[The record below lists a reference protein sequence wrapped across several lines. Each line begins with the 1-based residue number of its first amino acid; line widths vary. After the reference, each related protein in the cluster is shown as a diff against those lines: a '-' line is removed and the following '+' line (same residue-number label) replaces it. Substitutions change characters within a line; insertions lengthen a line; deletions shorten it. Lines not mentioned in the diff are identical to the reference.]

1 LFQSRN
7 RKRLGLTE
15 CGLLVKVRIQFKE
28 EKTWKYQ
35 DKVRVMSQENVR
47 LKQAAAPWGAVLLLT
62 LGLSLGQVVPGW
74 AITPEEVVTQVQKQY
89 DSTGVFKA
97 RFHQESKLKSQASGD
112 TAQGVLYF
120 KKPSQMR
127 WDYQSPSAQ
136 KKEVIADGREVY
148 IYMPQDKT
156 VMVYPMKQVMRSDLV
171 MRFFSGI
178 GELQRDF
185 KVSWNTPYSGYG
197 PMRILLKPTNPQPD
211 LKDLI
216 LTIDP
221 QTYLVQS
228 LEFSNTYG
236 DFTRMS
242 FSGTQLNVS
251 LEPGFFKFTPPP
263 GVQVVREK
271 M

>member
-1 LFQSRN
+1 MQTHNSWLRPPPG
-7 RKRLGLTE
+7 KALAVVLLMLGL
-15 CGLLVKVRIQFKE
+15 G
-28 EKTWKYQ
+28 
-35 DKVRVMSQENVR
+35 
-47 LKQAAAPWGAVLLLT
+47 
-62 LGLSLGQVVPGW
+62 LGQITPGL
-74 AITPEEVVTQVQKQY
+74 AITPAEVVTQVQRQY
-89 DSTGVFKA
+89 DSTGVFKTHF
-97 RFHQESKLKSQASGD
+97 RQESKLKSQSTGD
-112 TAQGVLYF
+112 TAEGLLYF

-127 WDYQSPSAQ
+127 WDYQSPAAQ
-136 KKEVIADGREVY
+136 KKEVVADGREVY

-156 VMVYPMKQVMRSDLV
+156 VMVYPMTQVMRSDLV

-185 KVSWNTPYSGYG
+185 TVSWNTPYSGYG
-197 PMRILLKPTNPQPD
+197 PMRILLKPTKPQPD
-211 LKDLI
+211 LKDLV

-221 QTYLVQS
+221 QTYLVQA

-242 FSGTQLNVS
+242 FSGTQLDVS
-251 LEPGFFKFTPPP
+251 LQPGFFKFVPPA

>member
-1 LFQSRN
+1 M
-7 RKRLGLTE
+7 RK
-15 CGLLVKVRIQFKE
+15 
-28 EKTWKYQ
+28 
-35 DKVRVMSQENVR
+35 ENGWLR
-47 LKQAAAPWGAVLLLT
+47 KATAQWGMIMLLT
-62 LGLSLGQVVPGW
+62 LGLGLGQVSQGW
-74 AITPEEVVTQVQKQY
+74 AITPEEAVTQVQKQY
-89 DSTGVFKA
+89 DTTGGFKT
-97 RFHQESKLKSQASGD
+97 RFRQESRLKTQGAGD
-112 TAQGVLYF
+112 TAEGLLYF

-127 WDYQSPSAQ
+127 WDYQAPAAQ

-148 IYMPQDKT
+148 IYIPQDKT

-185 KVSWNTPYSGYG
+185 TVAWQTPYQGSG
-197 PMRILLKPTNPQPD
+197 PMKILLKPTKSQPD
-211 LKDLI
+211 LKELT

-221 QTYLVQS
+221 QTFLVQT
-228 LEFSNTYG
+228 LEFSNAYG
-236 DFTRMS
+236 DFTRMN

-251 LEPGFFKFTPPP
+251 LDSNFFKFTPPP

>member
-1 LFQSRN
+1 MHKQKSWCR
-7 RKRLGLTE
+7 
-15 CGLLVKVRIQFKE
+15 RIAAKFC
-28 EKTWKYQ
+28 
-35 DKVRVMSQENVR
+35 VVM
-47 LKQAAAPWGAVLLLT
+47 LLT
-62 LGLSLGQVVPGW
+62 LGFGLGQLSQSL
-74 AITPEEVVTQVQKQY
+74 AITPEEVVTKVQKQY
-89 DSTGVFKA
+89 DTTGVFKT
-97 RFHQESKLKSQASGD
+97 RFRQESKLKSQAAGD
-112 TAQGVLYF
+112 TAEGLLYF

-127 WDYQSPSAQ
+127 WDYQSPAAQ
-136 KKEVIADGREVY
+136 RKEVIADGREVY

-185 KVSWNTPYSGYG
+185 TVSWNTPYSGYG
-197 PMRILLKPTNPQPD
+197 PMRIILKPTKPQPD
-211 LKDLI
+211 LKDLV

-221 QTYLVQS
+221 QTFLVQS

-236 DFTRMS
+236 DFTRMN

-251 LEPGFFKFTPPP
+251 LQPGFFKFTPPP

-271 M
+271 MQ

>member
-1 LFQSRN
+1 MPKKN
-7 RKRLGLTE
+7 KRL
-15 CGLLVKVRIQFKE
+15 Q
-28 EKTWKYQ
+28 
-35 DKVRVMSQENVR
+35 
-47 LKQAAAPWGAVLLLT
+47 QAAAPWRFILLLAI
-62 LGLSLGQVVPGW
+62 GLTYGLVCQGW

-89 DSTGVFKA
+89 DSTGVFKT
-97 RFHQESKLKSQASGD
+97 RFRQESKLKSQSGGD
-112 TAQGVLYF
+112 TAEGLLYF

-127 WDYQSPSAQ
+127 WDYQSPAAQ

-148 IYMPQDKT
+148 IYIPQDKT

-185 KVSWNTPYSGYG
+185 TVSWNTPYQGSG
-197 PMRILLKPTNPQPD
+197 PMRILLKPVKTQPD
-211 LKDLI
+211 LKDLV

-221 QTYLVQS
+221 QTYLVQT
-228 LEFSNTYG
+228 LEFSNAYG

-271 M
+271 GN

>member
-1 LFQSRN
+1 MRKKNVRFQYAAKSWGAIMFLV
-7 RKRLGLTE
+7 LGL
-15 CGLLVKVRIQFKE
+15 G
-28 EKTWKYQ
+28 
-35 DKVRVMSQENVR
+35 M
-47 LKQAAAPWGAVLLLT
+47 
-62 LGLSLGQVVPGW
+62 GQTGTGW

-89 DSTGVFKA
+89 DSTGVFKT
-97 RFHQESKLKSQASGD
+97 RFRQESKLKSQASGD
-112 TAQGVLYF
+112 TAEGLLYF

-127 WDYQSPSAQ
+127 WDYQSPAAQ

-148 IYMPQDKT
+148 IYIPQDKT

-185 KVSWNTPYSGYG
+185 TVSWNTPYQGSG
-197 PMRILLKPTNPQPD
+197 PMRILLKPTKPQPD
-211 LKDLI
+211 LKDLV

-221 QTYLVQS
+221 QTYLVQT

-236 DFTRMS
+236 DFTRMN

-251 LEPGFFKFTPPP
+251 MDPGFFKFTPPP